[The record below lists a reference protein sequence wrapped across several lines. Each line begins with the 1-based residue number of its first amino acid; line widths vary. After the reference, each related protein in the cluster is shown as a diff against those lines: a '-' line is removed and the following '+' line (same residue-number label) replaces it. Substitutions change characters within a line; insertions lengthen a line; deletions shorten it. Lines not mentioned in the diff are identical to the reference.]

1 MQEKNEVLENEF
13 QIQMEGERKELL
25 NSMCNLSQGIKEIA
39 AIASQ

>member
-13 QIQMEGERKELL
+13 QMEGERKELL
-25 NSMCNLSQGIKEIA
+25 NSMCNRSQGIKEIA